1 MDDDG
6 TLCGVH
12 PFDINNLRL
21 VSQFNEKGPDSFFVF
36 LDCVSKVP
44 ADEFVLLY
52 KRDSCDCELLQGEA
66 SAGVHPALPG
76 CMVFALFWAVVWL
89 VVGFGLMFLLYQ
101 L

>member
-1 MDDDG
+1 MLSAEVAIEF
-6 TLCGVH
+6 T
-12 PFDINNLRL
+12 
-21 VSQFNEKGPDSFFVF
+21 EKKDPTAAEAA
-36 LDCVSKVP
+36 VP

-52 KRDSCDCELLQGEA
+52 ERDSCDCELLQGEA